1 MATNGH
7 RGRFS
12 DRLRLIKL
20 RKRKRDLDE
29 VDMRAY
35 FNIVKVMAAIPLMI
49 YDNIIDKD
57 NLKVDKSSLEKL
69 DLNNLFKDTDDG
81 ENIVDL
87 NKEVYVN
94 NKKSNVS
101 FKNKSVE
108 KNETL
113 KSNSFNNV
121 SKETSRNEVNRLE
134 KKIIDRIKKNLIITV
149 NELEILRNDLYILSE
164 INNDTVELE
173 KCEKNLREIKQL
185 LHKVDA
191 LKNKYDYLRDNY
203 DFEYILELDDRPLI
217 DDIIELKKIASGDE
231 QKMLVEDYKLLD
243 VYKYLYLK
251 IDALQDNMSEYEDYK
266 NKQVLELKDRNIDFN
281 EFKTRAYNVE
291 LEKEKYDLFIKEQ
304 MDMMDMLNKNMNKIS
319 STETVDYH
327 LKGFGQLLINSFKY
341 FSLLMLSPLRGMI
354 PSIVRETV
362 TTKNIISNL
371 YHNLVWEEKRYRV
384 YETVDYGNKI
394 MEAIN
399 SVDNASRIVDETL
412 EDIVNLKIQYNQQFK
427 RYQGDINEYRDVI
440 GKLNNME
447 NKIMGNKIKMEI
459 IKRQMKEQEKINQ
472 QKLLMIRKLNEDEK
486 MGIVKDNTNN

>member
-57 NLKVDKSSLEKL
+57 NLNVDKSSLEKL
-69 DLNNLFKDTDDG
+69 ELNNLFKDTDDG

-217 DDIIELKKIASGDE
+217 DDIIELKKITSGDE

-251 IDALQDNMSEYEDYK
+251 IDALRDNMSEYEDYK

-362 TTKNIISNL
+362 TTKNVISNL

-486 MGIVKDNTNN
+486 MGIVKDNKNN

>member
-1 MATNGH
+1 
-7 RGRFS
+7 
-12 DRLRLIKL
+12 
-20 RKRKRDLDE
+20 
-29 VDMRAY
+29 
-35 FNIVKVMAAIPLMI
+35 
-49 YDNIIDKD
+49 
-57 NLKVDKSSLEKL
+57 
-69 DLNNLFKDTDDG
+69 
-81 ENIVDL
+81 
-87 NKEVYVN
+87 
-94 NKKSNVS
+94 
-101 FKNKSVE
+101 
-108 KNETL
+108 
-113 KSNSFNNV
+113 
-121 SKETSRNEVNRLE
+121 
-134 KKIIDRIKKNLIITV
+134 
-149 NELEILRNDLYILSE
+149 
-164 INNDTVELE
+164 
-173 KCEKNLREIKQL
+173 
-185 LHKVDA
+185 
-191 LKNKYDYLRDNY
+191 
-203 DFEYILELDDRPLI
+203 
-217 DDIIELKKIASGDE
+217 
-231 QKMLVEDYKLLD
+231 
-243 VYKYLYLK
+243 
-251 IDALQDNMSEYEDYK
+251 MSEYEDYK

-319 STETVDYH
+319 STEAVDYH

-472 QKLLMIRKLNEDEK
+472 QKMLMIRKLNEDEK
-486 MGIVKDNTNN
+486 MGIVKNNKNN

>member
-49 YDNIIDKD
+49 YDNITDKD
-57 NLKVDKSSLEKL
+57 NLKDDKSSLEKL
-69 DLNNLFKDTDDG
+69 DLNNLFKDTDDR

-87 NKEVYVN
+87 NKEVYVK

-101 FKNKSVE
+101 FKNKNVE
-108 KNETL
+108 NNKTL

-371 YHNLVWEEKRYRV
+371 YHNLVWEEKKYRV

-486 MGIVKDNTNN
+486 MGIVKDNKNN

>member
-1 MATNGH
+1 M
-7 RGRFS
+7 
-12 DRLRLIKL
+12 
-20 RKRKRDLDE
+20 
-29 VDMRAY
+29 
-35 FNIVKVMAAIPLMI
+35 
-49 YDNIIDKD
+49 
-57 NLKVDKSSLEKL
+57 
-69 DLNNLFKDTDDG
+69 
-81 ENIVDL
+81 
-87 NKEVYVN
+87 
-94 NKKSNVS
+94 
-101 FKNKSVE
+101 
-108 KNETL
+108 
-113 KSNSFNNV
+113 
-121 SKETSRNEVNRLE
+121 NRLE

-191 LKNKYDYLRDNY
+191 LKNKYDYLKDNY
-203 DFEYILELDDRPLI
+203 DFEYILELDDMPLI
-217 DDIIELKKIASGDE
+217 DDIIELKKITSGDE

-319 STETVDYH
+319 STEAVDYH

-486 MGIVKDNTNN
+486 MGIVKDNKNN

>member
-49 YDNIIDKD
+49 YDNVIDKD

-69 DLNNLFKDTDDG
+69 ELNNLFKDTDDG

>member
-69 DLNNLFKDTDDG
+69 ELNNLFKDTDDG

-121 SKETSRNEVNRLE
+121 SKETSKNEVNRLE

-486 MGIVKDNTNN
+486 MGIVKDNKNN

>member
-49 YDNIIDKD
+49 YDNITDKD
-57 NLKVDKSSLEKL
+57 NLKDDKSSLEKL
-69 DLNNLFKDTDDG
+69 DLNNLFKDTDDR

-87 NKEVYVN
+87 NKEVYVK

-101 FKNKSVE
+101 FKNKNVE
-108 KNETL
+108 NNKTL

-371 YHNLVWEEKRYRV
+371 YHNLVWEEKKYRV

-472 QKLLMIRKLNEDEK
+472 QKMLMIRKLNEDEK
-486 MGIVKDNTNN
+486 MGIVKDNKNN

>member
-49 YDNIIDKD
+49 YDNITDKD
-57 NLKVDKSSLEKL
+57 NLKDDKSSLEKL
-69 DLNNLFKDTDDG
+69 DLNNLFKDTDDR

-87 NKEVYVN
+87 NKEVYVK

-101 FKNKSVE
+101 FKNKNVE
-108 KNETL
+108 NNKTL

-371 YHNLVWEEKRYRV
+371 YHNLVWEEKKYRV

-472 QKLLMIRKLNEDEK
+472 QKMLMIRKLNEDEK
-486 MGIVKDNTNN
+486 MGIVKNNKNN

>member
-81 ENIVDL
+81 KNIVDL
-87 NKEVYVN
+87 NKEVYVK

-101 FKNKSVE
+101 FKNKNVE
-108 KNETL
+108 KKETL

-121 SKETSRNEVNRLE
+121 SKETSRIEVNRLE

-191 LKNKYDYLRDNY
+191 LKNKYDYLKDNY
-203 DFEYILELDDRPLI
+203 DFEYILELDVMPLI
-217 DDIIELKKIASGDE
+217 DDIIELKKITSGDE

-319 STETVDYH
+319 STEAVDYH

-371 YHNLVWEEKRYRV
+371 YHNLVWEEKKYRV

-394 MEAIN
+394 MDAIN

-486 MGIVKDNTNN
+486 MGIVKDNKNN